1 MPPSRITLHSV
12 AHQAPAAFLLL
23 GLEGLSPRRL
33 LPKSVVQGRLVF
45 LIEVLLEDR
54 DERIIQD
61 SEGRGVA
68 EGLTPRLDDALND
81 LWCALEHLLTPSHRA

>member
-1 MPPSRITLHSV
+1 MFRGTC
-12 AHQAPAAFLLL
+12 
-23 GLEGLSPRRL
+23 
-33 LPKSVVQGRLVF
+33 VF
-45 LIEVLLEDR
+45 LIEALPEDR

-81 LWCALEHLLTPSHRA
+81 LWCVLEHLLTPSHRA